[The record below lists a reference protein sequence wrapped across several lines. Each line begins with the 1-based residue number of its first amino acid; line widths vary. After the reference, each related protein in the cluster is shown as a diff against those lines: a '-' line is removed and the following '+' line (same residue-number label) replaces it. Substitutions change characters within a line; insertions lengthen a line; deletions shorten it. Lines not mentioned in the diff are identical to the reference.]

1 MTTEDTRPGGRPG
14 KRVNAE
20 TIVFAIYH
28 YPRTFSAIETWSKYI
43 LTAIVTRGRPSAS
56 YKFVLDS
63 LEGGIAQIVGDGRGP
78 AGNARNDLR
87 DAIDRALANKLE
99 CKPEDIYRLKL
110 VRDWFLRS
118 G

>member
-1 MTTEDTRPGGRPG
+1 MTTDDTRRGGRPG

-28 YPRTFSAIETWSKYI
+28 YPRTYSAVETYGKYV
-43 LTAIVTRGRPSAS
+43 LEAIVTRGRPNAP
-56 YKFVLDS
+56 YKFGLDS
-63 LEGGIAQIVGDGRGP
+63 LEGAIPRIVGDGRGP
-78 AGNARNDLR
+78 AGNARSDLR
-87 DAIDRALANKLE
+87 DAIDQALANKLE